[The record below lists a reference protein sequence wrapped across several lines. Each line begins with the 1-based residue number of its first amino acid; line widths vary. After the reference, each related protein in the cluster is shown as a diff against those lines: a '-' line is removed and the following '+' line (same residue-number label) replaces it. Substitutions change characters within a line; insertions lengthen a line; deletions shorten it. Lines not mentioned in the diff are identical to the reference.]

1 MTSITIIAVLFC
13 SVRDI
18 GPPLI
23 LGSNCTLGHVP
34 VEIISEHHLVG
45 CGKNFRYCSFWVRF
59 RLAGRAARMAVGRQ
73 LTHSADA
80 WKLLHGVVS
89 VASFLSDEIN

>member
-1 MTSITIIAVLFC
+1 MTIIT
-13 SVRDI
+13 
-18 GPPLI
+18 
-23 LGSNCTLGHVP
+23 SNCTLGHVP